1 MSDYLPRAAKMSRAP
16 LGLAMLWKCRTLTEG
31 VYRVSGGHGGG
42 EYEYEINTST
52 KLDGDRCLLTAR
64 C

>member
-1 MSDYLPRAAKMSRAP
+1 MSRAP